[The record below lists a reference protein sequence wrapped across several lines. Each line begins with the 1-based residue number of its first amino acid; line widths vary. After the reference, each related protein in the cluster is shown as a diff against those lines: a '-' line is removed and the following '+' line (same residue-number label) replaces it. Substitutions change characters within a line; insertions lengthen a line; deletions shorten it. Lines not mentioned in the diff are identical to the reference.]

1 MWWMRWTSWNSLI
14 NTSPSIQINT
24 PTLNGNQAPTRLSY
38 LERNTSIRNDRKIL
52 KEFAETFE
60 GSQND
65 THILAK
71 QKLWKMRRTTRNSR
85 DWNSA
90 PKCIHSSLLSGQCLF
105 PSPARFAWLAFT
117 TQPLNPGLHS
127 CTKKKEKRKNTTC
140 GEKHQQGWSQSP
152 FSPKTGGQS
161 LYMAGHL
168 ETLPQQ

>member
-71 QKLWKMRRTTRNSR
+71 QKL
-85 DWNSA
+85 
-90 PKCIHSSLLSGQCLF
+90 
-105 PSPARFAWLAFT
+105 
-117 TQPLNPGLHS
+117 
-127 CTKKKEKRKNTTC
+127 
-140 GEKHQQGWSQSP
+140 
-152 FSPKTGGQS
+152 
-161 LYMAGHL
+161 
-168 ETLPQQ
+168 